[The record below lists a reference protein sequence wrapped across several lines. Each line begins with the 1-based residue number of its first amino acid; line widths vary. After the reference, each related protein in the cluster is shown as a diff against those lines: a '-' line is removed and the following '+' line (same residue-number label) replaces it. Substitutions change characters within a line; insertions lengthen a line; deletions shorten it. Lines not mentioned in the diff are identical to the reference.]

1 MEADSGLVIG
11 AIVVFYFFPLI
22 MIYCFFTPAGMLALH
37 LLWIGAVGLIIGM
50 ALSLVMGFVSTIK
63 LPKQLTNI
71 KLPGS
76 K

>member
-1 MEADSGLVIG
+1 MEADSGLVVG
-11 AIVVFYFFPLI
+11 ALVVFYFFPLI

-37 LLWIGAVGLIIGM
+37 LLWVGAVGLVVGT
-50 ALSLVMGFVSTIK
+50 ALSLVMGFISTIK

-71 KLPGS
+71 KLPIP

>member
-1 MEADSGLVIG
+1 MEADSGLVVG

-22 MIYCFFTPAGMLALH
+22 MIYCFFTPAGMLALQ
-37 LLWIGAVGLIIGM
+37 LLWIGAVGLIVGTGI
-50 ALSLVMGFVSTIK
+50 SLVMGFVSTIK

-71 KLPGS
+71 KLPGP

>member
-1 MEADSGLVIG
+1 
-11 AIVVFYFFPLI
+11 
-22 MIYCFFTPAGMLALH
+22 MIYIFFTPAGMLALQ
-37 LLWIGAVGLIIGM
+37 LLWIGAVGLIVGT

-71 KLPGS
+71 KLPGP